1 VFFADPMFVSQRRK
15 IAELASTHRVPT
27 VFPRREN
34 VDAGG
39 LIAYGPNL
47 ASQFHKAAHYVDRI
61 FRGKAR
67 RGSRSSCPPSS
78 SSSSTQKPRRRSA
91 SYCRSRSCFAPT
103 TWSSSRP
110 RRGAKLAGSPDRLEG
125 EAMASV
131 VHETPYHDRR
141 IQERRRVSRPVAVH
155 AAEGVRVSW
164 GGIFG
169 GVLSAL
175 GLLLLLAALG
185 VAIGISAVDPGE
197 LRASTLGTGAGIWAG
212 VSLLLALFLGGLV
225 ATRIG
230 AISDRTTAFFEGALV
245 WVVTVLLM
253 GYLATS
259 GIGTVAGGV
268 FNMLGGATQAVGS
281 VMQAGSA
288 DVDLSGSVDQMMQ
301 RLRDPNT
308 AQQIA
313 AATRMPR
320 FEVEKALS
328 EAAQRVQQ
336 ARDNPAQAAAE
347 ARQRLAQLV
356 DQAKSSGALQQK
368 AEQIQPQASRAAWIT
383 LGALLLSLL
392 AAVIGAMAG
401 RRRAPVV

>member
-1 VFFADPMFVSQRRK
+1 
-15 IAELASTHRVPT
+15 
-27 VFPRREN
+27 
-34 VDAGG
+34 
-39 LIAYGPNL
+39 
-47 ASQFHKAAHYVDRI
+47 
-61 FRGKAR
+61 
-67 RGSRSSCPPSS
+67 
-78 SSSSTQKPRRRSA
+78 
-91 SYCRSRSCFAPT
+91 
-103 TWSSSRP
+103 
-110 RRGAKLAGSPDRLEG
+110 
-125 EAMASV
+125 MASV

-169 GVLSAL
+169 GVLSAV

-197 LRASTLGTGAGIWAG
+197 TRASTLGTGAGIWAG

-253 GYLATS
+253 GYLGTS
-259 GIGTVAGGV
+259 GIGAVAGGV

-288 DVDLSGSVDQMMQ
+288 DVDLSGSADQMMQ
-301 RLRDPNT
+301 RLKDPNT

-313 AATRMPR
+313 AATGMPR

-328 EAAQRVQQ
+328 EAARRVQQ

-347 ARQRLAQLV
+347 ARERLAQLV

-368 AEQIQPQASRAAWIT
+368 AGQIQRQTSRAAWIT